1 MKLEIASTIRSRLV
15 GLLGRSEFDGVLLL
29 VPCNDVHTFGMKRAL
44 DIAFVSAEGRIIEAH
59 RNVKPN
65 RRLKNRHAKAT
76 LERFSNEDPWCEPG
90 DAINRVLTD
99 DSTLN
104 HR

>member
-1 MKLEIASTIRSRLV
+1 MKLEVANTIRSRLV

-29 VPCNDVHTFGMKRAL
+29 VPCNDVHTFGMKRSL
-44 DIAFVSAEGRIIEAH
+44 DIAFASAEGRIIEAH
-59 RNVKPN
+59 RNVGPN
-65 RRLKNRHAKAT
+65 RRLRNRRAKAT
-76 LERFSNEDPWCEPG
+76 LERFSSDDPWYEPG
-90 DAINRVLTD
+90 DSIHEGLTD